1 MNRHPAL
8 RLWRELYPSNDE
20 KSRFLV
26 IRIGRGALMTGSRHW
41 SRVGRAS
48 RAGSSQPRRAGKRR
62 ARPVAPFPAGPP
74 AIGPGHNPDP
84 APADSKRGGRARCPT
99 APHGSVLSVTPRR
112 APMPRAGR
120 RYLLVR
126 RRRITP
132 PATRAIA
139 ARATPPTRTT
149 VLSPVCAS
157 PPPEPVPVSVPVP
170 VPSSSPPG
178 VVGSSPFY
186 AHRPAGPP
194 RRRRPDG
201 TKRPRPRMNG

>member
-1 MNRHPAL
+1 MN
-8 RLWRELYPSNDE
+8 
-20 KSRFLV
+20 
-26 IRIGRGALMTGSRHW
+26 
-41 SRVGRAS
+41 GRAS
-48 RAGSSQPRRAGKRR
+48 QAGSSQPRRAGERR
-62 ARPVAPFPAGPP
+62 ARPVASFPAGPP

-84 APADSKRGGRARCPT
+84 APTDSKRGGRARCPT
-99 APHGSVLSVTPRR
+99 APHGSVLSPRR
-112 APMPRAGR
+112 AMLRAGR

-126 RRRITP
+126 RRMITP
-132 PATRAIA
+132 PATSATA
-139 ARATPPTRTT
+139 ARATPPTRTK

-157 PPPEPVPVSVPVP
+157 PPPEPESSVPVSVP
-170 VPSSSPPG
+170 SSVPG